1 MHIYVIFRI
10 FSNFYTYVQEF
21 AHNLCI
27 MYV

>member
-10 FSNFYTYVQEF
+10 FPNFYAFVQEF